1 MFRLL
6 IPHFRVQSVL
16 ELTVEW
22 LRKREIDSLL
32 LDVDCTLKR
41 YRDTDVQ
48 ADVAAWLNTI
58 KTSGIGCC
66 IVSNGRDRRI
76 KHFADKLGLPFV
88 SKAIKP
94 LPIGIHRAIRTM
106 EFRPDRTAIVGDQV
120 FTDVLAGRLAGIK
133 CILVSPIHP
142 EEEPW
147 FTRIKR
153 SPERI
158 WLKCLSGKRKK
169 ENDEY

>member
-1 MFRLL
+1 MFQLL

-22 LRKREIDSLL
+22 LQKREIDSLL

-41 YRDTDVQ
+41 YRDTDVS
-48 ADVAAWLNTI
+48 ADVAAWVDTT
-58 KTSGIGCC
+58 KTGGIGCC
-66 IVSNGRDRRI
+66 IVSNGRNRRI
-76 KHFADKLGLPFV
+76 RHFADKLGLPFV

-94 LPIGIHRAIRTM
+94 LPFGIHRAIKKIG
-106 EFRPDRTAIVGDQV
+106 FRPERTAIVGDQV
-120 FTDVLAGRLAGIK
+120 FADVLAGRLAGIK
-133 CILVSPIHP
+133 CILVNPIHP

-153 SPERI
+153 PPEQI
-158 WLKCLSGKRKK
+158 WLKCLSGRQKT